1 MRPRSRGEGEGRPRG
16 RFRRVL
22 SFLAP
27 VAGVAAVAVVALS
40 GPMPA
45 SAAGNGKFS
54 LSPVSLGTTTRTVFT
69 PQLTAGQTSK
79 DSLVVVN
86 ETSQPIT
93 LEIYAADAYT
103 ARNGQFAVEP
113 NFKPK
118 KAMGAWIH
126 LPISQVTVPARGGE
140 EVPFTYNPP
149 GNVAPGD
156 YAGGIIAE
164 EKTGTVDRKGTLR
177 LEELDAVGSAVFG
190 QVQGPLRPRLDV
202 SAVSVSVHTSFASQ
216 FGGSVD
222 ATVTYSV
229 TNTGNETLSPTVTV
243 SLSPLLGGGP
253 APKHVKLPQILPGS
267 TVTFAKTFDG
277 VVPFGSL
284 SATVTADAPGAK
296 ATGTASAVVIPWGL
310 VAIVVLII
318 LALLLRRRRR
328 RTRQA
333 GAAGPSTSGG
343 AKGGGRPDRGGSPS
357 KGEEPGPV
365 DAGARSGGSGGP

>member
-16 RFRRVL
+16 RLRRVL
-22 SFLAP
+22 GFLVP
-27 VAGVAAVAVVALS
+27 VAGVAAAVALLLP

-54 LSPVSLGTTTRTVFT
+54 LAPVSLGTTTRTVFT
-69 PQLTAGQTSK
+69 PLLTAGQTSK

-86 ETSQPIT
+86 ETSKPIT
-93 LEIYAADAYT
+93 LELYAADAYT
-103 ARNGQFAVEP
+103 ARNGQFAVQP

-140 EVPFTYNPP
+140 EVPFSYNPP

-156 YAGGIIAE
+156 YAGGIMAE

-177 LEELDAVGSAVFG
+177 LQELQAVGSAVFG
-190 QVQGPLRPRLDV
+190 QVAGPLHPRLDV
-202 SAVSVSVHTSFASQ
+202 SAVSVSVHTTFASQ

-253 APKHVKLPQILPGS
+253 APKRVKLPQILPGS

-310 VAIVVLII
+310 VAIVALVI

-328 RTRQA
+328 RARQR
-333 GAAGPSTSGG
+333 GAAGPSASGG
-343 AKGGGRPDRGGSPS
+343 ADGGGRPDRGGSPS
-357 KGEEPGPV
+357 KADEAV